1 MKQNLFDV
9 HRMQSIAP
17 MDDFKVILLTV
28 DSVLVAYDN
37 KNRSDGIFRLFF
49 VQNLIENN
57 DIYRV
62 SEKNKQNCFCQ

>member
-1 MKQNLFDV
+1 VKQNLFDV

-37 KNRSDGIFRLFF
+37 KNRSDGIFRL
-49 VQNLIENN
+49 I
-57 DIYRV
+57 
-62 SEKNKQNCFCQ
+62 FCTKFNRK